1 MVDDKTCFK
10 FKREILPFAT
20 RIHFLYS
27 GIIMFDQKSLFTV
40 RQCGTRGQYLTLRE
54 DYCDT
59 CDSAAVP
66 TCTQSTARETEEEHT
81 SQLRLHL
88 DEGTNELGG
97 SHAEEFT

>member
-1 MVDDKTCFK
+1 MTPV
-10 FKREILPFAT
+10 A
-20 RIHFLYS
+20 
-27 GIIMFDQKSLFTV
+27 
-40 RQCGTRGQYLTLRE
+40 
-54 DYCDT
+54 
-59 CDSAAVP
+59 SAAVP